1 MAIIF
6 PEKIERENT
15 IILDGYSTKKTL
27 EAAIKDF
34 GRFIEKKFKNGEG
47 DGLISMVNDGITDTN
62 NPYVPA
68 NTSEGGYF
76 FEWEE
81 VGCASKYDNLTD
93 SMEYEDANYYFV
105 IRMVK

>member
-15 IILDGYSTKKTL
+15 IILDGYSNKKTL

-34 GRFIEKKFKNGEG
+34 GSFIEKKFHNGEG
-47 DGLISMVNDGITDTN
+47 NSLISMVNDGITETN
-62 NPYVPA
+62 NPWVSA
-68 NTSEGGYF
+68 SSSEGGYF

-81 VGCASKYDNLTD
+81 VGCASKWDNITD
-93 SMEYEDANYYFV
+93 SMEYQEASFYFV
-105 IRMVK
+105 IRMCK